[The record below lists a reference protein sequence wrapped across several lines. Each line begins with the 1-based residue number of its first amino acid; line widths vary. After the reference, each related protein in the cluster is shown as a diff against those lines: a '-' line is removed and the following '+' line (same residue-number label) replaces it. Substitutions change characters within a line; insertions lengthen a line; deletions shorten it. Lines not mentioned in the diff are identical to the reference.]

1 MQLSTSKE
9 TRQCLTLELVYMSE
23 SNEKITDDQSV
34 DEQEQQTTDNEQRS
48 DLNAQF
54 DGLDNEELRE
64 LLVAREQKV
73 EELQSEL
80 TDAKD
85 ARLRARA
92 ELENY
97 RKRVQRERSQVREMA
112 KADALRDFLDV
123 NDDLRRTL
131 KAAEDLEVND
141 TFMDGVL
148 LVANKFEDVLG
159 KHGVKRI
166 DEVGVP
172 FDVDLH
178 DAMMRQKPQDED
190 VGSDVVLDVI
200 ENGYRM
206 GDRTIRHAKVIVSE

>member
-1 MQLSTSKE
+1 
-9 TRQCLTLELVYMSE
+9 MSE
-23 SNEKITDDQSV
+23 SNEKITEDQSV
-34 DEQEQQTTDNEQRS
+34 DEQDQQATEEELVDELS
-48 DLNAQF
+48 AQY
-54 DGLDNEELRE
+54 DGLDDEELRE
-64 LLVAREQKV
+64 LLIAREQKV
-73 EELQSEL
+73 EELQAEL

-92 ELENY
+92 ELENF
-97 RKRVQRERSQVREMA
+97 RKRVKRERSQVREMA

-148 LVANKFEDVLG
+148 LVANKFGDVLN
-159 KHGVKRI
+159 KHGVERI

-172 FDVDLH
+172 FNVDLH
-178 DAMMRQKPQDED
+178 DAMMRQKPQDEET
-190 VGSDVVLDVI
+190 GSDVVLEVI